1 MISVHGS
8 FTGIRIGVATVKAF
22 VDSLNKQSIGIS
34 SLETLAYN
42 VTNNGVVCSLIDA
55 RKENVYCQIFQKIN
69 DNYITRRNYSFEN
82 INNLIMEL
90 KSLKLNYEITFVGD
104 ASIVYKEKILKYL
117 PNSKFVENNSLS
129 AKNVGVAGFN
139 HYKNQELLSLEPLY
153 LRKSQAEQKLEE
165 KQSESK

>member
-1 MISVHGS
+1 
-8 FTGIRIGVATVKAF
+8 
-22 VDSLNKQSIGIS
+22 
-34 SLETLAYN
+34 
-42 VTNNGVVCSLIDA
+42 
-55 RKENVYCQIFQKIN
+55 
-69 DNYITRRNYSFEN
+69 
-82 INNLIMEL
+82 MEL

>member
-1 MISVHGS
+1 MISAHGS

-42 VTNNGVVCSLIDA
+42 VTNIDA

-139 HYKNQELLSLEPLY
+139 HYQELLSLEPLY